1 MAGKRRQRPAA
12 RPGSG
17 RYTPGM
23 PRSLLLLLMALL
35 VACSTAPP
43 RLVPQHSAGA
53 SDSSSVLYVI
63 KRKWHVD
70 IGFAAADVQPPLAA
84 LRAEFAGTQFLLFG
98 FGDRHYLLDED
109 RGLRGALAAL
119 WPGPGLILVTGLA
132 TTLQAAFGEDNVIE
146 IPVTAAQLRSVQD
159 FVWRSLS
166 RGDSASDDSPI
177 APLHA
182 GPYEGSLYYASSQAY
197 SALHTCNTWAA
208 EGLQAAGLP
217 VHSFGVELSGQLWI
231 QARRLGHGPDVDHR
245 PDASSTGNYVPP
257 NRADPPP
264 L

>member
-1 MAGKRRQRPAA
+1 
-12 RPGSG
+12 
-17 RYTPGM
+17 
-23 PRSLLLLLMALL
+23 MALL

-43 RLVPQHSAGA
+43 RVVPQHSVGA
-53 SDSSSVLYVI
+53 SSSSAVIYVI

-70 IGFAAADVQPPLAA
+70 IGFAALDVQPPLAA
-84 LRAEFAGTQFLLFG
+84 LRAEFPGPQFLLFG

-119 WPGPGLILVTGLA
+119 WPGPGLILVTGLP

-146 IPVTAAQLRSVQD
+146 IPVTTAQLRTVQD

-166 RGDSASDDSPI
+166 REDSVSEHGAI
-177 APLHA
+177 APLRA
-182 GPYEGSLYYASSQAY
+182 GPYEGSFYYSSSQAY
-197 SALHTCNTWAA
+197 SAFHTCNTWAA
-208 EGLQAAGLP
+208 EALQAAGLP

-231 QARRLGHGPDVDHR
+231 QARRLGQRQDAGP
-245 PDASSTGNYVPP
+245 TGSYAPP
-257 NRADPPP
+257 SRAEPPP